1 MEPVVY
7 SIITKE
13 FEKNVGRNTDKAMLI
28 SFKLSNYDEVAI
40 QRNRNKEEF
49 RNRYPS
55 RQILIWGRDNYVAVF
70 VQDSLMHPEE
80 HSQWYLQ
87 GCHDSCWRDTLWD
100 ILWKM
105 RDCRQVLLDDLF
117 MTGWYKIIDV
127 SEEIKEILKNNR
139 SWQQPRH
146 PLLSKRSN

>member
-1 MEPVVY
+1 MDYVVY
-7 SIITKE
+7 NIITKE

-28 SFKLSNYDEVAI
+28 SFKLSNDDEVAI
-40 QRNRNKEEF
+40 QRNRNEEEV
-49 RNRYPS
+49 RDRYPS

-80 HSQWYLQ
+80 HSRWYLQ
-87 GCHDSCWRDTLWD
+87 GYHDSCWRDTLRD

-139 SWQQPRH
+139 SWQQVRH
-146 PLLSKRSN
+146 PIFK